1 MGSQTKKKTIQNTVA
16 GGLLIAT
23 GTVSA
28 KGGGAGTTE
37 GGKNQLGVNHLS
49 LEQSPGRNAIV
60 CADPNANAGKGGT
73 NIMPNDITLAID
85 PFAKGQIALEF
96 IVRDIIAH
104 NQDYILILAYSSHIS
119 PSPQVP
125 TPISTKKLQLDINR
139 AEVIAIMN
147 IPAQQMLPQGA
158 TRLGAADPTPH
169 SAVTLSINLSKQTLP
184 TFINQNEKAYFQ
196 AALVPKTDFQSGN
209 IFEYMILS
217 ELDTVGFLENECA
230 AGSSTISAGNDD
242 GMSKG
247 GSPVQT
253 PDNVNINNNGGN
265 TGTGGGG
272 K

>member
-1 MGSQTKKKTIQNTVA
+1 MGSQTKKKTTQNTVA
-16 GGLLIAT
+16 GGLLLIAT
-23 GTVSA
+23 APVFA

-37 GGKNQLGVNHLS
+37 GGKNQLGYNHLS

-60 CADPNANAGKGGT
+60 CADPNDNAGKGGT
-73 NIMPNDITLAID
+73 NIMPNDLTIAID

-96 IVRDIIAH
+96 IVRDIIAN
-104 NQDYILILAYSSHIS
+104 NQDYILILAYSSQIS

-139 AEVIAIMN
+139 AEIIGIMD

-169 SAVTLSINLSKQTLP
+169 SAVTFSINLSKQTLP

-217 ELDTVGFLENECA
+217 ELDTVGFLKNKCPD
-230 AGSSTISAGNDD
+230 GSSTITAGDDD

-247 GSPVQT
+247 GSPIQT
-253 PDNVNINNNGGN
+253 PSNVDIKPGNGN
-265 TGTGGGG
+265 TGGGV